1 MSDFLK
7 QFKPDPEF
15 SDERWIWWTAK
26 SVLVDYIAE
35 FAPFDDE
42 FHGYK
47 IPKKRP
53 YPLEPSSTWCGV
65 ADPEVAVFTFER
77 NSEAV
82 PLQQKAWEFLVSNA
96 SAIEAKLVQKLTVVQ
111 RQCLDQLDEEI
122 EEGGPYADQWEA
134 ICSKVPNPENALN
147 RFYKLVGITLATTG
161 IDDHAFIGFEF
172 QTAWDKDHGLE
183 IVMHKDRL
191 LAKAGM
197 TELISGYG
205 SVLEGIKG
213 TQAYELDSCDFKL
226 E

>member
-1 MSDFLK
+1 MSDFLD

-15 SDERWIWWTAK
+15 PDERWIWWTPK
-26 SVLVDYIAE
+26 PVLVDYIAE

-42 FHGYK
+42 FHSYK
-47 IPKKRP
+47 IAKKRP
-53 YPLEPSSTWCGV
+53 YPLEPSSTWCSV

-111 RQCLDQLDEEI
+111 HQCLDQLDEEI
-122 EEGGPYADQWEA
+122 EEGGPYADQWET
-134 ICSKVPNPENALN
+134 ICSKVPNPETALN

-161 IDDHAFIGFEF
+161 LDDHAFIGFEF
-172 QTAWDKDHGLE
+172 QTAWDKDRGLE
-183 IVMHKDRL
+183 IVMHKDRV

-226 E
+226 D